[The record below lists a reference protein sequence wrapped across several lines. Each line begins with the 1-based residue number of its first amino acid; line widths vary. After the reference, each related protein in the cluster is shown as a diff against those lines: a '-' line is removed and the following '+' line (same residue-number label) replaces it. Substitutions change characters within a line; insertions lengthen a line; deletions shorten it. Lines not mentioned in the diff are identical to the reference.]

1 MVLRRNYPI
10 IWTDR
15 DIDDLRNEFMTRFDR
30 LMTSPLLPPETFVE
44 RIIPTLL
51 GELRVDVA
59 EQESEVIVVADLP
72 GVEKENVEISLVNPR
87 TLEIRCERKHEK
99 EQEGEG
105 YYMRE
110 RRSGTISRVIPLP
123 CEVSDDGA
131 SATFRNGVLEVH
143 FKKIKNERSA
153 KIKID

>member
-15 DIDDLRNEFMTRFDR
+15 DIDDLRNELMTRFDR
-30 LMTSPLLPPETFVE
+30 LMTSPLLPPGTFVE
-44 RIIPTLL
+44 RIVPTLL

-87 TLEIRCERKHEK
+87 TLEIRCERKLETEQK
-99 EQEGEG
+99 EEG
-105 YYMRE
+105 YYMKE

-123 CEVSDDGA
+123 CEVTDDRA
-131 SATFRNGVLEVH
+131 AATFRNGVLEVH
-143 FKKIKNERSA
+143 FRKLKIERGA

>member
-30 LMTSPLLPPETFVE
+30 LMTSPLLPPGTFVE
-44 RIIPTLL
+44 RIVPTLL

-87 TLEIRCERKHEK
+87 TLEIRCERKLETEQK
-99 EQEGEG
+99 EEG
-105 YYMRE
+105 YYMKE

-123 CEVSDDGA
+123 CEVTDAGTT
-131 SATFRNGVLEVH
+131 ATFRNGVLEVH
-143 FKKIKNERSA
+143 FKKIKNERGA